1 MFSIIIYI
9 GISGIKA
16 LETSF
21 VDSKACDNGFPGLI
35 TDAMLCVRKH
45 ESCNI
50 VQGAPI
56 VCRQELQGVF
66 SWDSTTMVANR
77 QGGHSPCGQ
86 RKEDGLG
93 VVSKLCL
100 FNDWLESTMASN

>member
-16 LETSF
+16 LETSI

-45 ESCNI
+45 EFCNI
-50 VQGAPI
+50 DQGTPI
-56 VCRQELQGVF
+56 VCRQELQGIF
-66 SWDSTTMVANR
+66 SWDSTTMVTNR
-77 QGGHSPCGQ
+77 QGNE
-86 RKEDGLG
+86 KKIAEENGLG

-100 FNDWLESTMASN
+100 FNDWLESTMATN

>member
-16 LETSF
+16 LETSI

-35 TDAMLCVRKH
+35 TDAMFCVKKH
-45 ESCNI
+45 ECCNI

-56 VCRQELQGVF
+56 VCRQELQGIF
-66 SWDSTTMVANR
+66 SWDDTTMVATK
-77 QGGHSPCGQ
+77 QGNSPCGQ
-86 RKEDGLG
+86 QKENGLG

-100 FNDWLESTMASN
+100 FNDWLESTMASY